1 MHHITEI
8 SKLLSGGS
16 RVEILTTLM
25 GNKALT
31 SGELAIIA
39 NVTPQ
44 TVSSHLAKLLN
55 GGLVNC
61 KSIGKHKY
69 YSLASDSIADLLEIM
84 LQFKPRSEINIP
96 SHSRIDPQLKFA
108 RTCYKHLAGNIG
120 VAIATNLIEMRA
132 LKFDGKFNIT
142 SDGKEFFKTLGMD
155 INSLMLQN
163 KILIKPC
170 LDWTERRFHVGGIV
184 GNELF
189 AIFLKNDWLRCG
201 LLHRSVYLTES
212 GKRELSKLKLI

>member
-1 MHHITEI
+1 MQHITEI
-8 SKLLSGGS
+8 SKLLSDRS

-61 KSIGKHKY
+61 ECIGKHKY
-69 YSLASDSIADLLEIM
+69 YYLASDSVADLLETM
-84 LQFKPRSEINIP
+84 LQFKPQLEIDIP
-96 SHSRIDPQLKFA
+96 SHSKIDPQLKFA
-108 RTCYKHLAGNIG
+108 RTCYKHLAGNVG
-120 VAIATNLIEMRA
+120 VTIATNLIKIGA
-132 LKFDGKFNIT
+132 LSFDGKFNIT
-142 SDGKEFFKTLGMD
+142 HNGVDLFESLGID
-155 INSLMLQN
+155 IHSARLKN

-170 LDWTERRFHVGGIV
+170 LDWTERKFHVGGQI

-189 AIFLKNDWLRCG
+189 ALLIKNDWLRLG
-201 LLHRSVYLTES
+201 TLHRSVYLTEL
-212 GKRELSKLKLI
+212 GKQELSKLRLL

>member
-1 MHHITEI
+1 MQHITEI
-8 SKLLSGGS
+8 SKLLSDRS

-61 KSIGKHKY
+61 ESIGKHKY
-69 YSLASDSIADLLEIM
+69 YYLASDGVADLLETM
-84 LQFKPRSEINIP
+84 LQFKPRLEIEIL
-96 SHSRIDPQLKFA
+96 SHSKIDPQLKFA

-120 VAIATNLIEMRA
+120 VTIATNLIKIGA
-132 LKFDGKFNIT
+132 LSFDGKYNIT
-142 SDGKEFFKTLGMD
+142 HYGVDLFESLGID
-155 INSLMLQN
+155 IHSARLKN
-163 KILIKPC
+163 KLLIKPC
-170 LDWTERRFHVGGIV
+170 LDWTERKFHVGGLI

-189 AIFLKNDWLRCG
+189 ALFLKNDWLRYG
-201 LLHRSVYLTES
+201 TLHRSVYLTEL
-212 GKRELSKLKLI
+212 GKQELSKLRLL